1 MTEVLTAMTDNEIKT
16 RGFRLLVDALG
27 DVNAERFIMLTIR
40 EPMDYTK
47 WRERNMYL
55 DEDLDALAE
64 RARRTGAKFE
74 EDRQKRQ
81 SATTVAVS

>member
-1 MTEVLTAMTDNEIKT
+1 MTKTVTEMTDNEIKT
-16 RGFRLLVDALG
+16 RGFRLLADAFG

-55 DEDLDALAE
+55 DGDLDALAE
-64 RARRTGAKFE
+64 RARRTGARF
-74 EDRQKRQ
+74 RSSRPT
-81 SATTVAVS
+81 A

>member
-1 MTEVLTAMTDNEIKT
+1 MTKTVTEMTDNEIGT
-16 RGFRLLVDALG
+16 RGFRLLADALG

-64 RARRTGAKFE
+64 RARRTGARFMAS
-74 EDRQKRQ
+74 RMG
-81 SATTVAVS
+81 A

>member
-55 DEDLDALAE
+55 DGDLDALAE
-64 RARRTGAKFE
+64 RARQTGAKFE
-74 EDRQKRQ
+74 ADRQKRQ
-81 SATTVAVS
+81 SATTVAV